1 MYRFRLF
8 GFETLANMEPA
19 IPMAEASPLAT
30 PELSFRCLPAGPG
43 KMQAPAGTSLYLSKR
58 LNDGGEPAVQLFEV
72 SGSAWLMRFPGIA
85 DFHLRTGEI
94 ECRLVDPSL
103 AYMINV
109 LLLGHVMACYLEH
122 QGILALHAGAIMVD
136 DRAVLLAGDKGAGK
150 STLVSSMVAA
160 GFPLMAD
167 DIAAVEERAGRVC
180 CRSAFPLVKLTPE
193 QLARFVQG
201 RAGAYSRFHPGF
213 TKLSVPVT
221 DLGCFDAETRPV
233 GAIYLLDRSNDASP
247 FIETLPPTRAVA
259 ELARH
264 SFLGHILEATP
275 TLRDRF
281 THLVRVARTTPVKRL
296 RYPDGFCHLAEV
308 HAAIERDLGVS

>member
-8 GFETLANMEPA
+8 GFETLANMKLT

-30 PELSFRCLPAGPG
+30 PELFFRCLPAGLG
-43 KMQAPAGTSLYLSKR
+43 EVQASAGISLYLSKR
-58 LNDGGEPAVQLFEV
+58 LNDAGEPAVQLFEV

-85 DFHLRTGEI
+85 DFYLRTGEI
-94 ECRLVDPSL
+94 ECRLVEPGL
-103 AYMINV
+103 AYMINI

-122 QGILALHAGAIMVD
+122 QGILALHAGAIMVGE
-136 DRAVLLAGDKGAGK
+136 RAVLLAGDKGAGK

-193 QLARFVQG
+193 QLTLFGKGRFS
-201 RAGAYSRFHPGF
+201 AYPRFHPGF

-221 DLGCFDAETRPV
+221 DLGSFDAEARPV
-233 GAIYLLDRSNDASP
+233 GAIYLIDRANYASP
-247 FIETLPPTRAVA
+247 VIETLPPTRAVA

-275 TLRDRF
+275 MLRDRF
-281 THLVRVARTTPVKRL
+281 THLVRVARTTPVKML
-296 RYPDGFCHLAEV
+296 RYPDGCCYLAEV
-308 HAAIERDLGVS
+308 HAAIERDLEVS